1 MTSIYSEDD
10 IQKFLDEAL
19 RLIKNAGTVV
29 VDAIAKAKEVSTKES
44 DTDVVTAT
52 DKAVEQMLFEGLRLV
67 YLYLRNKENPK

>member
-10 IQKFLDEAL
+10 IQKFFDEAL

-52 DKAVEQMLFEGLRLV
+52 DKAVEQILFEGLRLV

>member
-10 IQKFLDEAL
+10 IQKFFDEAL

-67 YLYLRNKENPK
+67 YLYLTNKENPK

>member
-10 IQKFLDEAL
+10 IQKFFDEAL